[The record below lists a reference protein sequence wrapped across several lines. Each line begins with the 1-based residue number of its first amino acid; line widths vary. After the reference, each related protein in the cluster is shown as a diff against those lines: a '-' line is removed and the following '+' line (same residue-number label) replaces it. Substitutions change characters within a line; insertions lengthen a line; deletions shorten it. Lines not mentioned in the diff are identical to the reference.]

1 MVALIARYNTTR
13 LPQYDVLVQ
22 ESSLNERQYLIVAE
36 LTAIIRYTNALDRS
50 HLQKIQSVK
59 AVLKDQKL
67 ILNLVVNQDYTLEQ
81 GLIADKEEFFNE
93 VFSIQPVLKVK
104 RQM

>member
-1 MVALIARYNTTR
+1 MAYVPI
-13 LPQYDVLVQ
+13 PKD
-22 ESSLNERQYLIVAE
+22 
-36 LTAIIRYTNALDRS
+36 LTKVR
-50 HLQKIQSVK
+50 
-59 AVLKDQKL
+59 QKL